1 MARRAKRRTETKFRG
16 IHTAR
21 LHPEGRR
28 LLGDNGT
35 PTHTELDSSGFCCPP
50 VRPLGGHGYDGDPNC
65 EITAIR
71 RRMEHRSHVG
81 VVTVAWRFTL
91 SRRRE
96 RARQG
101 TSELQG

>member
-35 PTHTELDSSGFCCPP
+35 PTHTELDSSGFYCPP
-50 VRPLGGHGYDGDPNC
+50 
-65 EITAIR
+65 
-71 RRMEHRSHVG
+71 
-81 VVTVAWRFTL
+81 
-91 SRRRE
+91 
-96 RARQG
+96 
-101 TSELQG
+101 